1 MAEQY
6 LKLDNGRT
14 LAYAE
19 AGNRASSLLVIIF
32 HGALNVGDVPNKLNA
47 TFTRTDA
54 HIVAPT
60 IAGWGK
66 TSPRLKS
73 VPFHLN
79 LLSDLTALVNHLHP
93 NDANLKLV
101 IMGGSYGTIA
111 AQAVYGANF
120 DTFPLGRSIV
130 GCMIAGP
137 FSPAKYHKDFAKAMT
152 PANYFSVGPPSQII
166 PFRLVQRLSA
176 FVIGRST
183 KSLEDAESFIR
194 TNIFDKM
201 DADEKARYAVWRQ
214 QNDKREGQLEGELA
228 SIVVRSVEE
237 SWAGFF
243 EMSDVMHGDW
253 GFNPHDLDE
262 EHYVRRPI
270 FIVSAEGDIMTPD
283 AMAKWLVSE
292 YHNSH
297 PLSIKGG
304 HLAALYV
311 MDDLWKQFFELCG
324 I

>member
-19 AGNRASSLLVIIF
+19 AGNPASSLLVIVF
-32 HGALNVGDVPNKLNA
+32 HGALNVGDAPKKVNP
-47 TFTRTDA
+47 TFARTDA

-66 TSPRLKS
+66 TSPRLKD
-73 VPFHLN
+73 VPFSLN
-79 LLSDLTALVNHLHP
+79 LLSDLSALIKHLHP
-93 NDANLKLV
+93 NDANLKLA

-111 AQAVYGANF
+111 AQIVYGADFN
-120 DTFPLGRSIV
+120 TFPLGRNIV

-152 PANYFSVGPPSQII
+152 TANYISIGPPSQLI

-176 FVIGRST
+176 FIIGRST
-183 KSLEDAESFIR
+183 KSIDDAEGFIQK
-194 TNIFDKM
+194 NLFDKM

-214 QNDKREGQLEGELA
+214 ENDKSERQLERELA

-237 SWAGFF
+237 TWDGFY

-253 GFNPHDLDE
+253 GFNPRDLDE
-262 EHYVRRPI
+262 EHYVQRPI
-270 FIVSAEGDIMTPD
+270 FIVSAEGDDMSPD
-283 AMAKWLVSE
+283 AMAKWLAAE

-297 PLSIKGG
+297 SRSIKGG
-304 HLAALYV
+304 HLSALYV